1 MNTNEITVLGCFL
14 LAPETV
20 DVAAGILSPNDF
32 QDPALGKAFGIAV
45 DLHSA
50 GKPIDHV
57 VLADAFKAAGI
68 LQDLGGISGI
78 AKWAIEVPN
87 AYHVREYCRLVKAE
101 STRRNLKGLS
111 VEFQRR
117 ADDPST
123 DPGDTA
129 EWIGSRLLHFQSRVE
144 DGPKP
149 IAYFMDKAIE
159 RTRSVKDGEAD
170 PGLLTGLD
178 GIDNAIGGMQ
188 PGELVILAAR
198 PSIGKSALAAQI
210 GFNVGLSG
218 RQSLFVSLEMQGTD
232 LATRKLAEVLRIE
245 NSLLRNGH
253 VNDDDIEEMIRYRDE
268 VANVGFHVWP
278 ARSVTMQK
286 LRAVAKVQA
295 VTSGLDLLIVDYLG
309 LVEPSDRRKPR
320 YEQVSELSNQ
330 MKTLAM
336 ELQVPVLC
344 LSQLNR
350 EAAGKG
356 RDTAKGEAGKGEAAK
371 PKLEHLRDSGKI
383 EEDADIVLLLHR
395 SDRKA
400 TDANLEVAKMRNGAT
415 GDISLTYDPE
425 GCRFSGYQHRDTY
438 EEFA

>member
-1 MNTNEITVLGCFL
+1 ME
-14 LAPETV
+14 
-20 DVAAGILSPNDF
+20 
-32 QDPALGKAFGIAV
+32 
-45 DLHSA
+45 
-50 GKPIDHV
+50 
-57 VLADAFKAAGI
+57 
-68 LQDLGGISGI
+68 
-78 AKWAIEVPN
+78 
-87 AYHVREYCRLVKAE
+87 
-101 STRRNLKGLS
+101 
-111 VEFQRR
+111 
-117 ADDPST
+117 
-123 DPGDTA
+123 
-129 EWIGSRLLHFQSRVE
+129 
-144 DGPKP
+144 
-149 IAYFMDKAIE
+149 
-159 RTRSVKDGEAD
+159 
-170 PGLLTGLD
+170 
-178 GIDNAIGGMQ
+178 
-188 PGELVILAAR
+188 
-198 PSIGKSALAAQI
+198 
-210 GFNVGLSG
+210 
-218 RQSLFVSLEMQGTD
+218 
-232 LATRKLAEVLRIE
+232 
-245 NSLLRNGH
+245 
-253 VNDDDIEEMIRYRDE
+253 RYRDE

-350 EAAGKG
+350 EAGKG
-356 RDTAKGEAGKGEAAK
+356 ADTK
-371 PKLEHLRDSGKI
+371 PRLEHLRDSGKI

>member
-14 LAPETV
+14 IAPETV

-32 QDPALGKAFGIAV
+32 EDPALGQAFGIAV
-45 DLHSA
+45 DLYSA

-57 VLADAFKAAGI
+57 VLADAFKAVGI
-68 LQDLGGISGI
+68 LQDLGGIGGI

-87 AYHVREYCRLVKAE
+87 AYHVREYCRLVKAA
-101 STRRNLKGLS
+101 STRRNLIGLS
-111 VEFQRR
+111 VEFKRR
-117 ADDPST
+117 TDDPST
-123 DPGDTA
+123 DPAETA
-129 EWIGSRLLHFQSRVE
+129 EWIGSRLLHFQSRVD

-149 IAYFMDKAIE
+149 IAYFIDQAIE
-159 RTRSVKDGEAD
+159 KIRRVKDGELS
-170 PGLLTGLD
+170 PGMPTGIGD
-178 GIDNAIGGMQ
+178 IDNAIGGLH

-210 GFNVGLSG
+210 GTNVGLAG

-253 VNDDDIEEMIRYRDE
+253 VNDDDIADMRLYRDQ
-268 VANVGFHVWP
+268 VDSLGFHVWP
-278 ARSVTMQK
+278 ARSVTIQK
-286 LRAVAKVQA
+286 VRAVAKVQA

-309 LVEPSDRRKPR
+309 LVEPSDRRKSR

-350 EAAGKG
+350 EAGKG
-356 RDTAKGEAGKGEAAK
+356 RESGKSADTK
-371 PKLEHLRDSGKI
+371 PRLEHLRDSGKI
-383 EEDADIVLLLHR
+383 EEDADVVLLLHR

-415 GDISLTYDPE
+415 GDIPLQYDPE
-425 GCRFSGYQHRDTY
+425 GCRFSDYQHRDAY
-438 EEFA
+438 NAFA